1 MRLLPLFL
9 LGHSS
14 PWLLFQSL
22 QLALPARSSTS
33 LPSRSLQLSLLLRRC
48 PCNSFDLLIAHSS
61 TSLPLRSFQL
71 WPHVQVFRSLVY
83 RKTPQMPATAP
94 RAIASL
100 SLSSMSASALQERAS
115 QLDQEFSAAF
125 GGLAETV
132 SDEFTNMVNA
142 QDENDFQNSEFSGDK
157 ILRREVLNLVVD
169 SFPEEEDEKLIS
181 VCFLIYSGC

>member
-1 MRLLPLFL
+1 
-9 LGHSS
+9 
-14 PWLLFQSL
+14 
-22 QLALPARSSTS
+22 
-33 LPSRSLQLSLLLRRC
+33 
-48 PCNSFDLLIAHSS
+48 
-61 TSLPLRSFQL
+61 
-71 WPHVQVFRSLVY
+71 
-83 RKTPQMPATAP
+83 MPATAP